1 MALMYAAKKYS
12 IQTLNTKCHQ
22 YLQTEI
28 NSSNVC
34 TIMEQAHVFD
44 EHDLWDQCMM
54 TVFSNSDE
62 VLTSEYQDYKSL
74 CHSCL
79 KRLVEDDRLVSQE
92 EWIYTA
98 CKNWAQEQCMLKN
111 LPVTGENMRLL
122 LGDIVNKIRFPLF
135 TEQSLLKV
143 TSSDCFLT
151 TEEISDISSYFSW
164 AHSDFN
170 ETKEAP
176 GHILKLFPS
185 KPRTNTQIFKLERFS
200 AIAGGTFDFWLNDNL
215 YDAISFKCSR
225 SITLTGILIFSPF
238 PNGTIHGCLSVFDET
253 NTCVQ
258 KADGLEIKSS
268 EAKLMEVK
276 FQKSLRIEENRW
288 YTVRQQM
295 AGAKSY
301 FGTHGQKEIV
311 GKGIVFTFRNSPM
324 DTNNTTVESGQIY
337 GLLYT

>member
-12 IQTLNTKCHQ
+12 IQTLNSKCRQ

-44 EHDLWDQCMM
+44 ERDLWDQCLM

-79 KRLVEDDRLVSQE
+79 KKLVEDDRLVSQE
-92 EWIYTA
+92 ERIYIA
-98 CKNWAQEQCMLKN
+98 CKNWAQERCKLKN

-122 LGDIVNKIRFPLF
+122 LGDIVYKIRFPLF
-135 TEQSLLKV
+135 TEQSFLKV
-143 TSSDCFLT
+143 TSFDCFLT
-151 TEEISDISSYFSW
+151 TEEISDITRYFSGTQ
-164 AHSDFN
+164 SDMN
-170 ETKEAP
+170 ETKDAP
-176 GHILKLFPS
+176 GHFLFPS

-225 SITLTGILIFSPF
+225 SMTLIGISVFSPF
-238 PNGTIHGCLSVFDET
+238 PKGTIHGCLSVFDET
-253 NTCVQ
+253 NTCVK

-268 EAKLMEVK
+268 EEKLIEMK
-276 FQKSLRIEENRW
+276 FQKPLRIEENRW

-301 FGTHGQKEIV
+301 FGTNGQKEIV